1 MCSVGFRKPGVF
13 LEGLFLSNLEL
24 KIARVSTVPFFIVT
38 QLSAPINALKK
49 AGAAVTVISS
59 DDELSDD
66 LRKLVGSNFIPLK
79 MVREINPLQDLVSL
93 LVLIKVFRTHKFDI
107 VHSTTPKAGLLCA
120 IAGKVTGVKVRLHTY
135 TGQPWVTMS
144 GVKKS
149 TLKFCD
155 KVIGFLN
162 TRCYTDSFSQQKF
175 LIEQHVVKPDRIS
188 VLGEGSF
195 AGVDLKRFDAA
206 RFSDGERASLKHEL
220 GISLQSKVIVFV
232 GRITRDKG
240 VSELIEA
247 FELLVAEK
255 NDVFLLFVGPYE
267 ADGLAIIDSISSP
280 DVLCRIKVV
289 GFSSVP
295 EKYMSVCNILCL
307 PSYREGFG
315 TVVIEAAAM
324 GLPTVGT
331 SIYGLTD
338 AVVDG
343 ETGILVPVGDSIG
356 LASAIRLLVTD
367 EDTLRAM
374 SSTAKER
381 AVTTFDSK
389 IYSELLLADYRG
401 FFK

>member
-1 MCSVGFRKPGVF
+1 M
-13 LEGLFLSNLEL
+13 LEGLFLSNLDL

-38 QLSAPINALKK
+38 QLGAPIKALKES
-49 AGAAVTVISS
+49 GAAVTIISS
-59 DDELSDD
+59 DDELGGE
-66 LRKLVGSNFIPLK
+66 LRKLVDGNFIPLK

-93 LVLIKVFRTHKFDI
+93 LMLIKVFRTHKFDI

-120 IAGKVTGVKVRLHTY
+120 IAGRVAGVKVRLHTY
-135 TGQPWVTMS
+135 TGQPWVTMK

-149 TLKFCD
+149 ILKFCD

-162 TRCYTDSFSQQKF
+162 TRCYTDSFSQQQF
-175 LIEQHVVKPDRIS
+175 LIAEHVVKSDRIS

-206 RFSDGERASLKHEL
+206 RFSDNERASLKLEL
-220 GISLQSKVIVFV
+220 GISAQSKVIVFV
-232 GRITRDKG
+232 GRITKDKG
-240 VSELIEA
+240 VNELIRA

-267 ADGLAIIDSISSP
+267 PDGLAIVDSVSNP
-280 DVLCRIKVV
+280 DVLNRIKVV
-289 GFSSVP
+289 GFSSAP
-295 EKYMSVCNILCL
+295 ERYMSVGDMLCL

-331 SIYGLTD
+331 SIYGLAD

-343 ETGILVPVGDSIG
+343 ETGVLVPVGDSIA
-356 LASAIRLLVTD
+356 LANAIRLLVTN
-367 EDTLRAM
+367 EEALRAM
-374 SSTAKER
+374 SSAAKER
-381 AVTTFDSK
+381 AITTFDSK
-389 IYSELLLADYRG
+389 RYSELLLDDYRG

>member
-1 MCSVGFRKPGVF
+1 M
-13 LEGLFLSNLEL
+13 SNLDL

-38 QLSAPINALKK
+38 QLSAPINALKES
-49 AGAAVTVISS
+49 GAAVTIISS
-59 DDELSDD
+59 DDELGGE
-66 LRKLVGSNFIPLK
+66 LRKLVGGNFIPLK
-79 MVREINPLQDLVSL
+79 MVREINPFQDLVSL
-93 LVLIKVFRTHKFDI
+93 LMLIKVFRAHKFDI

-120 IAGKVTGVKVRLHTY
+120 IAGRVSGVKVRLHTY
-135 TGQPWVTMS
+135 TGQPWVTMK
-144 GVKKS
+144 GVKKGI
-149 TLKFCD
+149 LKFCD

-162 TRCYTDSFSQQKF
+162 THCYTDSFSQRQF
-175 LIEQHVVKPDRIS
+175 LIAERVVTSDRIS

-206 RFSDGERASLKHEL
+206 HFSNNERASLKREL
-220 GISLQSKVIVFV
+220 GISAQSKVIVFV
-232 GRITRDKG
+232 GRITKDKG
-240 VSELIEA
+240 VNELIRA

-267 ADGLAIIDSISSP
+267 PDGLAIVDSVSNP
-280 DVLCRIKVV
+280 DVLNRIKVV
-289 GFSSVP
+289 GFSNIP
-295 EKYMSVCNILCL
+295 EKYMSIGDMLCL

-343 ETGILVPVGDSIG
+343 ETGVLVPVGDSIA
-356 LASAIRLLVTD
+356 LANAIRLLVTN
-367 EDTLRAM
+367 EEALRAM
-374 SSTAKER
+374 SSAAKER
-381 AVTTFDSK
+381 AITTFDSK
-389 IYSELLLADYRG
+389 RYSELLLDDYRG

>member
-1 MCSVGFRKPGVF
+1 M

-38 QLSAPINALKK
+38 QLSAPINAMKE
-49 AGAAVTVISS
+49 AGAAVTIISS
-59 DDELSDD
+59 DDELGDD
-66 LRKLVGSNFIPLK
+66 LRRLVGANFIPLK
-79 MVREINPLQDLVSL
+79 MVREINPFQDLVSL
-93 LVLIKVFRTHKFDI
+93 LMLIKVFRAHKFDI

-120 IAGKVTGVKVRLHTY
+120 IAGRVSGVKVRLHTY

-144 GVKKS
+144 GIKKGI
-149 TLKFCD
+149 LKFCD

-175 LIEQHVVKPDRIS
+175 LIDQHVVKPDRIS

-206 RFSDGERASLKHEL
+206 RYSDAERASLKQEL

-240 VSELIEA
+240 VNELIEA

-267 ADGLAIIDSISSP
+267 ADGLAIIDGISNP
-280 DVLCRIKVV
+280 DVLRRIKAV
-289 GFSSVP
+289 GFSNVP
-295 EKYMSVCNILCL
+295 EKYMSVGDMLCL

-343 ETGILVPVGDSIG
+343 KTGVLVPVGDSAG

-367 EDTLRAM
+367 EEALCAM
-374 SSTAKER
+374 SSAARER

-389 IYSELLLADYRG
+389 KYSELLLADYRG